1 LGRSKQPKRSSEA
14 DLRRDSDAESGA
26 DGLGL
31 SRLVP
36 FGAFAPRTALLDK
49 RPNALAG
56 FLTHP
61 LTLRLLSALV
71 ICLAWEA
78 AARIP
83 ISFAFPTFSET
94 MVALWSMVADFSLF
108 HAFAITLQPLVIG
121 LLISAVLGVAVGV
134 AMGLNGWVQWLAS
147 PVFIVAQAAPLAALI
162 PLIIFAYGIGLTAK
176 TLVVCIMAMPVIVL
190 NSYVAVRH
198 APVSLLEMGRSF
210 LASRRQIITRII
222 LPEASPVIFAGLRL
236 GCAAAFVGAILAEL
250 LITPVGIGDLIT
262 YNRSIAD
269 YPKMYAAILSII
281 VVSVL
286 FIEVLEAIEMSVFR
300 PERRART

>member
-1 LGRSKQPKRSSEA
+1 VANLQRETE
-14 DLRRDSDAESGA
+14 AESGA
-26 DGLGL
+26 GGPGL
-31 SRLVP
+31 SRIIP
-36 FGAFAPRTALLDK
+36 FGALAPRTALLD
-49 RPNALAG
+49 RQPRALAT
-56 FLTHP
+56 FVAHP
-61 LTLRLLSALV
+61 LTLRVLSGLA
-71 ICLAWEA
+71 ICLTWEG

-83 ISFAFPTFSET
+83 VSFAFPSFSET
-94 MVALWSMVADFSLF
+94 MVALWSMIVDFSLVQ
-108 HAFAITLQPLVIG
+108 AFGITLQPLLLG
-121 LLISAVLGVAVGV
+121 LLISTGLGVAIGV

-198 APVSLLEMGRSF
+198 TPASLLEMGRSF
-210 LASRRQIITRII
+210 LGSRRQVITRII
-222 LPEASPVIFAGLRL
+222 LPAASPVIFAGLRL

-269 YPKMYAAILSII
+269 YPKMYAAILSI
-281 VVSVL
+281 VVASVL
-286 FIEVLEAIEMSVFR
+286 FIELLEVIEVALFR
-300 PERRART
+300 PEKRARR

>member
-1 LGRSKQPKRSSEA
+1 VAS
-14 DLRRDSDAESGA
+14 LRHDTEAESGA

-31 SRLVP
+31 SRLIP
-36 FGAFAPRTALLDK
+36 FGAFAPRTALLD
-49 RPNALAG
+49 RQPSALAA
-56 FLTHP
+56 FITHP
-61 LTLRLLSALV
+61 LTLRILSGLA
-71 ICLAWEA
+71 ICIAWEA

-83 ISFAFPTFSET
+83 ISFAFPTFSDT
-94 MVALWSMVADFSLF
+94 MVALWSMIADFSLI
-108 HAFAITLQPLVIG
+108 HAFAITLQPLILG
-121 LLISAVLGVAVGV
+121 LLISALLGVAVGV

-198 APVSLLEMGRSF
+198 TPVSLLEMGRSF
-210 LASRRQIITRII
+210 LGSRRQVITRII
-222 LPEASPVIFAGLRL
+222 LPAASPVIFAGLRL

-269 YPKMYAAILSII
+269 YPKMYAAILSI
-281 VVSVL
+281 VVASVL
-286 FIEVLEAIEMSVFR
+286 FIELLEIIEVALFR
-300 PERRART
+300 PEKRARA